1 MKRLNLAVNK
11 EHTMKTID
19 HHIELDVRHE
29 DSPVPTIRAK
39 EVLDTMD
46 IGCVLKVVTSKES
59 TVKNLRTL
67 VANNPYELI
76 SHVKVDTDFIFF
88 IKKLK

>member
-1 MKRLNLAVNK
+1 MI
-11 EHTMKTID
+11 TIE

-39 EVLDTMD
+39 EVLDTME
-46 IGCVLKVVTSKES
+46 IGCILKVITSKES

-67 VANNPYELI
+67 VANNPYELLHH
-76 SHVKVDTDFIFF
+76 SKVDTDFIFF
-88 IKKLK
+88 IKKLE